1 MMKEERYD
9 MVKKFV
15 IVAFVL
21 MVLGLTVAGCSEEAD
36 KPLPGEKQ
44 SGREQNEEL
53 PPSTEHQFDA
63 VVLEIDQES
72 LMVQALEGQNVA
84 GEVKV
89 WIGLLED
96 TEMSGIKVGDTVRIT
111 HDGKMTMS
119 IQPQM
124 SAVELTVLS
133 KAGDI

>member
-1 MMKEERYD
+1 MKKNISVLITILFI
-9 MVKKFV
+9 MG
-15 IVAFVL
+15 VA
-21 MVLGLTVAGCSEEAD
+21 VLGCSKKTD
-36 KPLPGEKQ
+36 KPTFQAPTKQ
-44 SGREQNEEL
+44 KQEESKEQSA
-53 PPSTEHQFDA
+53 PTEYQFEA
-63 VVLEIDQES
+63 VVLAIDKES

-119 IQPQM
+119 IPPQM